1 MPYTIHHDFDQNT
14 AYGARCTCCGNIKM
28 PNHEGV
34 FRPNTMDDFD
44 GFHDICQA
52 CVEEAANNLGFA
64 APSVNKRLNTT
75 IKNLR
80 KDLAEA
86 RELFTESQET
96 IRNLCRENSNLQEEL
111 TDLTSSF
118 EPVE

>member
-1 MPYTIHHDFDQNT
+1 
-14 AYGARCTCCGNIKM
+14 M

-80 KDLAEA
+80 EDLAEA

-96 IRNLCRENSNLQEEL
+96 IRNLCRENNNLQEEL
-111 TDLTSSF
+111 ADLTSSF

>member
-1 MPYTIHHDFDQNT
+1 
-14 AYGARCTCCGNIKM
+14 M